1 MKFNYKLVYS
11 KLKSHLVYFNRKNG
25 YTEDVIKKYLLLAG
39 TVGFSLV
46 YNSSY
51 KNKRG
56 NHILSSSTITTNL
69 IIILITFIFAFFFV
83 AAEFALVQTRPS
95 QLEDA
100 IAKAKDGNTKKL
112 KRALMMVNNLN
123 EYLST
128 TQVGTSIAGIILGWI
143 GESTIEYLLVEVL
156 GIVHISADGS
166 SGLHAASAIIG
177 VLLLTYLEVV
187 ITEIVPKNVAIDMP
201 MSTLMLVV
209 SPLRFFHLAV
219 YPFVWLL
226 NISASGIVRL
236 MGMKPADSENEVF
249 SQSEILRLSKS
260 SVKGGDM
267 EPNDVIFMQRA
278 FELNDKVAKD
288 IMVDRTSLY
297 VVDITDKIKDVI
309 KDYLQQGFSRFPVVA
324 DNDKDKVLGYVYA
337 YDIVRQNQVDGDVSI
352 SRILRSVNTVP
363 ETMPIQDILSKMIK
377 KQTPIVVVVD
387 EYGGTSGIVT
397 DKDIYEEL
405 FGTVKDEI
413 DDVSD
418 EYIVKND
425 DGTYNVSG
433 KTTLY
438 DFERYFRTDIE
449 EFQNSDIITVGGYI
463 IEKYPNIQKDYEFE
477 MNNFKFKVA
486 EFDHGFVN
494 WFKVSVDKTA
504 VTKQDNLASL
514 TDVDNLKE

>member
-1 MKFNYKLVYS
+1 M
-11 KLKSHLVYFNRKNG
+11 
-25 YTEDVIKKYLLLAG
+25 
-39 TVGFSLV
+39 
-46 YNSSY
+46 
-51 KNKRG
+51 
-56 NHILSSSTITTNL
+56 SSSAITANL

-100 IAKAKDGNTKKL
+100 ISKGEGNQKKL

-143 GESTIEYLLVEVL
+143 GESTIEYLLIDL
-156 GIVHISADGS
+156 FGLIHLS
-166 SGLHAASAIIG
+166 SGGGLHIVGSVVG

-187 ITEIVPKNVAIDMP
+187 LTEIVPKNVSIDMP
-201 MSTLMLVV
+201 MRMLMIVV
-209 SPLRFFHLAV
+209 TPMRVFHLAV

-226 NISASGIVRL
+226 NVSATGIIKL
-236 MGMKPADSENEVF
+236 MGLKPADSENEIF

-260 SVKGGDM
+260 SVHGGDM
-267 EPNDVIFMQRA
+267 DQNDVVFMQRA

-297 VVDITDKIKDVI
+297 VVDITDKVKDVL

-337 YDIVRQNQVDGDVSI
+337 YDIVRQNQVDGDIGI
-352 SRILRSVNTVP
+352 SRVLRSVNTVP

-418 EYIVKND
+418 EYIVKNE
-425 DGTYNVSG
+425 DGSYNVSG

-438 DFERYFRTDIE
+438 DFERYFKTDIP
-449 EFQNSDIITVGGYI
+449 EFQESDIITVGGFM
-463 IEKYPNIQKDYEFE
+463 IEQYPNIDQDFEFN
-477 MNNFKFKVA
+477 MLNFHFKVA

-494 WFKVSVDKTA
+494 WFKVTVDKKA

-514 TDVDNLKE
+514 TDVDDLKEEQ